1 MLYLDLADFFAL
13 KLLTIYM
20 YTILDIDLKEEFLDT
35 IIYFQN
41 IKVIHLDLKVYG
53 TDQRIAGV
61 KGCLP

>member
-1 MLYLDLADFFAL
+1 
-13 KLLTIYM
+13 M

-61 KGCLP
+61 KGCLPQTPK